1 MLLVDCKNYKVVER
15 AQRRLPGGGASGFD
29 YWLENM
35 NSENLSGFRNKM
47 KLEVSGIL
55 QGTENQINQRVKEKI
70 EQISVSNHLDIG
82 AIILVVE
89 FGNPKVQICQRLK

>member
-1 MLLVDCKNYKVVER
+1 MER